1 MDVTTTGTMAQAPD
15 PLAPAM
21 LGPVRMR
28 NRIIKSATS
37 EGRSPDG
44 LVTDALIDFHLDVV
58 RGGVGMTTVA
68 YCRVTPEGAAAP
80 GEILMSREALPGLQR
95 MTRAIHDEGGAISA
109 QLGHAGV
116 VASKKVTGVTAVS
129 PSKFINPSSFQYC
142 REITHPEIQE
152 VINQFGRA
160 AEVAVEAGFD
170 AVELH
175 FGHLYLPSSFLSPLI
190 NRRKD
195 EYGGSI
201 ENRSRLVREIAQ
213 RVREVV
219 GDKIAVIGKLSM
231 SDGLPGSIWL
241 TESQRTVQL
250 LDQDA
255 NLDAILLTQGSS
267 VLRQMFLFRGEVPV
281 TEMAARL
288 PQPLKMGVLLF
299 GKQALGSYPYEDMY
313 MLESARQFTDVVKN
327 TQLILLGGI
336 TNYEHFTTA
345 MDEGFSFVS
354 MARAL
359 LREPDL
365 VNRIKADH
373 TTKSRCNHNNKCMAT
388 VFGKAHCVL
397 VPDEHYKPIGATGDT
412 EFAVTRPEAS
422 PAALVA
428 EQAQAEPLP

>member
-1 MDVTTTGTMAQAPD
+1 MDFTTPGMSAPD
-15 PLAPAM
+15 PFAPAK
-21 LGPVRMR
+21 LGPIQLR

-44 LVTDALIDFHLDVV
+44 LVTDDLIDFHLEVV

-68 YCRVTPEGAAAP
+68 YCRVTEEGAAAP
-80 GEILMSREALPGLQR
+80 GEILMTREALPGLQR
-95 MTRAIHDEGGAISA
+95 MAKAIHDEGGAISA

-142 REITHPEIQE
+142 REITRPEIKE
-152 VINQFGRA
+152 VIDQFGRA
-160 AEVAVEAGFD
+160 AQVAVEAGFD

-201 ENRSRLVREIAQ
+201 DNRSRFVREIAQ

-241 TESQRTVQL
+241 SESQRTVQL

-281 TEMAARL
+281 VEMAARL
-288 PQPLKMGVLLF
+288 PQPMKMGVLLF

-327 TQLILLGGI
+327 TELILLGGI
-336 TNYEHFTTA
+336 SNYEHFTTA
-345 MDEGFSFVS
+345 MEEGFSFVA

-373 TTKSRCNHNNKCMAT
+373 TTTSRCNHNNKCMAT

-397 VPDEHYKPIGATGDT
+397 VPDEHHGPVELGDPDFAAVVSPTAAPIG
-412 EFAVTRPEAS
+412 
-422 PAALVA
+422 PA
-428 EQAQAEPLP
+428 